1 LIIRKKFGSQKES
14 ALKRN
19 EKTLLGS
26 FKVKKKIENVS
37 KSYELNV
44 YSVFPTLSVF
54 DDLRNETLNYASS
67 FEVSVDVYKVEENGA
82 KKEIVSG
89 ERVIFSLLFL
99 EEGLKKGFD
108 LDEGV
113 LWSHVK
119 KVKKEDGPFF
129 ANLFEEE
136 VIPALILPEESE
148 LRKVFQTNRNVVFL
162 PLEKGLEVFYAQF
175 FLSTKYLANLKKAIE
190 SNLKE
195 LTRSVFVKSESEKEK
210 KAKETKDV
218 FLACFED
225 FFGKKGYSRY
235 FTIRDLLKVYLE
247 VYGKPLQMVLQ
258 DEEVK
263 SLEELKE
270 KCVCGLKRV
279 EALVKK
285 DLDRLE
291 RKCVFPVLRLEK
303 TLFPNEK
310 NQKLTKLASDRPR
323 LQ

>member
-1 LIIRKKFGSQKES
+1 MIIRKKFGNQKES
-14 ALKRN
+14 AFKRN

-67 FEVSVDVYKVEENGA
+67 FEVSVDVYEVEENGA

-89 ERVIFSLLFL
+89 ERAIFSLLFL
-99 EEGLKKGFD
+99 EEGLKKKFD

-119 KVKKEDGPFF
+119 KEDGPFF
-129 ANLFEEE
+129 ASLFEEE

-175 FLSTKYLANLKKAIE
+175 FLSTKYLANLKKVIE

-225 FFGKKGYSRY
+225 FFGEEGYSRY

-247 VYGKPLQMVLQ
+247 VYGKPLQRVLQ

-270 KCVCGLKRV
+270 KCVYGLKKI

-285 DLDRLE
+285 DLDRIE
-291 RKCVFPVLRLEK
+291 RKCVLPVLRLEK